1 MPGWALKLSAVCIT
15 LVTLA
20 GSFGYASAHLKNANA
35 PLQPPVADKPAATV
49 GPATATPIPTI
60 GPLLT
65 LRPGQKAP
73 PTSTPGPRLTLAPGV
88 KSATLAPLTFTHT
101 S

>member
-1 MPGWALKLSAVCIT
+1 MRSWALKLSAVMIT
-15 LVTLA
+15 LSTLA
-20 GSFGYASAHLKNANA
+20 GTFGYASGHVKNANA
-35 PLQPPVADKPAATV
+35 PLQPPVADRPAGSSA
-49 GPATATPIPTI
+49 PATGTPIPSI

-65 LRPGQKAP
+65 VRPGQRLP
-73 PTSTPGPRLTLAPGV
+73 IVTPGPRLTLAPGV

>member
-1 MPGWALKLSAVCIT
+1 MPGWALKLSVVFIT
-15 LVTLA
+15 VFTLA
-20 GSFGYASAHLKNANA
+20 GSFGYASAHVKNANA
-35 PLQPPVADKPAATV
+35 PLQPPVADRPAVTSA
-49 GPATATPIPTI
+49 PATATPVPTI

-73 PTSTPGPRLTLAPGV
+73 TVTPGPKLTLAPGV

>member
-1 MPGWALKLSAVCIT
+1 MPGWALKLAAVFVT
-15 LVTLA
+15 LFTLA
-20 GSFGYASAHLKNANA
+20 GSFGYASAHVKNANA
-35 PLQPPVADKPAATV
+35 PLQPPVADKPAVTSV
-49 GPATATPIPTI
+49 PTTATPIPTI
-60 GPLLT
+60 GPLIT
-65 LRPGQKAP
+65 LRPGVKA